1 MWIWIPFGILD
12 LGLVRNIVPEISA
25 EKYLIMDLVCN
36 IWTLCVMLRI
46 VLPFFELK
54 YVEQLESMIMTLNLR
69 TTVGLTNQKNR
80 ATRFRI
86 P

>member
-25 EKYLIMDLVCN
+25 EKYLNMDLVCN

-46 VLPFFELK
+46 SGFSVDKNTGHGFI
-54 YVEQLESMIMTLNLR
+54 VE
-69 TTVGLTNQKNR
+69 
-80 ATRFRI
+80 F
-86 P
+86 

>member
-12 LGLVRNIVPEISA
+12 LALVWNIVPEISA

-46 VLPFFELK
+46 SGFSVDKNTGHGFI
-54 YVEQLESMIMTLNLR
+54 VE
-69 TTVGLTNQKNR
+69 
-80 ATRFRI
+80 F
-86 P
+86 

>member
-12 LGLVRNIVPEISA
+12 LALVWNIVPEISA

-46 VLPFFELK
+46 SGFSVDKNTGHGFI
-54 YVEQLESMIMTLNLR
+54 VEFWTWTLC
-69 TTVGLTNQKNR
+69 
-80 ATRFRI
+80 
-86 P
+86 